1 MAARGTSTH
10 SGDPSVPARPA
21 HITLAPAR
29 RSGTDPAARAAAAPP
44 ERRPPESQDG
54 IRAAA
59 SVMGWVLWL
68 LLAFTM
74 AAFLAFAP
82 SML

>member
-1 MAARGTSTH
+1 MAGHGTSTRP
-10 SGDPSVPARPA
+10 SDPSVPARPT
-21 HITLAPAR
+21 HTTLAPAQR
-29 RSGTDPAARAAAAPP
+29 EATDPAACAAAAHPQG
-44 ERRPPESQDG
+44 RPPESQDG

-68 LLAFTM
+68 LLAFIM